1 MNEDNAPA
9 GIDLDA
15 LASILEREYQAADL
29 YRNDMLVF
37 EQLAFKYYEGQ
48 PFGNE
53 TPGMS
58 QVVLPDVQRTID
70 YMTQSVM
77 RVFVSGDHT
86 VEFEAAEEEHEQAA
100 KEATEAINYIFMR
113 QQDGFRILHDGLFDG
128 LLRRIGIFKTSVE
141 TVEKVTREK
150 VQIEDPLQLGML
162 PDGVEVESFDPETG
176 IAELKTVRTEKR
188 FVDCAVPTNEYRFSP
203 NARHEDTA
211 DYQAH
216 IVRKTRS
223 DLVEMGFD
231 RDQVAS
237 LPSHGSKLYTL
248 QDYTEDRH
256 WQEEQ
261 STPELEL
268 IDLCEEYAR
277 IDLDGDGIAERVK
290 VFRVGTHI
298 LIDAETGEPSV
309 ETVDEQ
315 PFAIFSPFLRP
326 HRLVGYSLAEKE
338 MDLQLSRSFVARQ
351 LFDGMALANMPRP
364 IVDTNSIVDG
374 MTIEDILNPIPGSPI
389 RVRGG
394 ASSVQPLQNG
404 FNIGQSLQALEWLT
418 GEAESR
424 TGITRLNQGLDA
436 DTLNKTATG
445 TAMLQAQGQQIEEM
459 IARQLAEALSR
470 LFRKKYRLMRADG
483 EPFNIKTGGQYKQVD
498 PSNWPEDMAVTINVG
513 LGTNSRD
520 KRIQYRMALANAL
533 TASVQQGFSGPKH
546 VFEWFDG
553 MARDTG
559 VGRGED
565 FAYDPKQ
572 QQPQQGEKPDPAMA
586 KAQGDMQAQQAK
598 IEGEQQLA
606 QARLQIMQQ
615 EGETKQQLAR
625 DQAEFDARLA
635 TEKANHE
642 SELAQARLLME
653 QNLAEQRMALEAGM
667 AQHKADMAQQS
678 NDAKLSSNRPGGS
691 LDA

>member
-667 AQHKADMAQQS
+667 AQHKADKAQQS